1 MCVLSSEVSFL
12 TDLPLI
18 QSHARRPRLYVTF
31 FFSRH
36 VAQDTIQD
44 VIGSLALALHH
55 CHTATAKRSII
66 LHRDL
71 KPENGA

>member
-1 MCVLSSEVSFL
+1 MSL
-12 TDLPLI
+12 
-18 QSHARRPRLYVTF
+18 F